1 MYVPYMQACRPCKA
15 FTLTYKRFAGKFDD
29 TVFLSVIGE
38 QSAELR
44 DMMIALNIRQTPTFI
59 CFYDRA
65 IVHRHKG
72 NNKERMEELLSSDWQ
87 SLKDSLTERDTGDA
101 FLGLR

>member
-1 MYVPYMQACRPCKA
+1 ME
-15 FTLTYKRFAGKFDD
+15 DI
-29 TVFLSVIGE
+29 VFLSVVGE

-44 DMMIALNIRQTPTFI
+44 DMMIALNIRQTPTFL
-59 CFYDRA
+59 CFYDNS

-72 NNKERMEELLSSDWQ
+72 NNKERMEELLNSDWGELKK
-87 SLKDSLTERDTGDA
+87 SLSERDTGDA